1 MSVDNDFVPV
11 CALADLADLTA
22 RSVVVDGERVCLVRV
37 SDEIYAVD
45 DVCSHAEVALSD
57 GIVDKDATIS
67 CWLHGSRFDL
77 RTGEPDEPPAWEPVA
92 TFTTRITD
100 NAGVPTVE
108 VSRQP
113 NQENA

>member
-1 MSVDNDFVPV
+1 MSVDNQFVPV
-11 CALADLADLTA
+11 CALADVADLTA
-22 RSVVVDGERVCLVRV
+22 RAVVVDGEPVCLVRV
-37 SDEIYAVD
+37 GEEMFAVD

-57 GIVDKDATIS
+57 GIVGSDGTIS
-67 CWLHGSRFDL
+67 CWLHGSKFDL

-92 TFTTRITD
+92 TFQTRITD

-113 NQENA
+113 RQENV